1 MTKNFNIPFI
11 FILAFLIS
19 KEIFSYDSEK
29 IVILCILC
37 FLITAYYNTRTA
49 LHNSFLSI
57 SSKIEEELNNLLDLR
72 HKLEKKIKNFWEM
85 YITLESL
92 LIDIYLWVKSN
103 FQSYI
108 KKANKNRILFNFHII
123 KDQLNTVVTDTLT
136 TKYLFEA
143 VYKAMIVN
151 NFYFMLDKKIN
162 SNALSLNMSMFFNKL
177 RENNEV
183 NTFKE
188 LAVSKL
194 NLDRCVVVDSNSY
207 NINTLL
213 LLNVKLK

>member
-1 MTKNFNIPFI
+1 
-11 FILAFLIS
+11 
-19 KEIFSYDSEK
+19 
-29 IVILCILC
+29 
-37 FLITAYYNTRTA
+37 
-49 LHNSFLSI
+49 
-57 SSKIEEELNNLLDLR
+57 
-72 HKLEKKIKNFWEM
+72 
-85 YITLESL
+85 
-92 LIDIYLWVKSN
+92 
-103 FQSYI
+103 
-108 KKANKNRILFNFHII
+108 
-123 KDQLNTVVTDTLT
+123 
-136 TKYLFEA
+136 
-143 VYKAMIVN
+143 MIVN

-194 NLDRCVVVDSNSY
+194 NLDRCVVVDSNSF

>member
-1 MTKNFNIPFI
+1 
-11 FILAFLIS
+11 
-19 KEIFSYDSEK
+19 
-29 IVILCILC
+29 
-37 FLITAYYNTRTA
+37 
-49 LHNSFLSI
+49 
-57 SSKIEEELNNLLDLR
+57 
-72 HKLEKKIKNFWEM
+72 M
-85 YITLESL
+85 YITLENL